1 MYCLNK
7 KYSTTRVLTSDNPII
22 GKNEN
27 INKYLFSQITENLKG
42 FGGLRTKGHFKIN
55 GSFENSSNDY
65 NNPLITI
72 ITSVF
77 NADSTLEKSI
87 NSVINQSYD
96 NIEYI
101 IIDGGS
107 KDNTIEIL
115 KKYEDCID
123 YWISEQDKGVY
134 QAMNKGINLATGKW
148 IYFLGADDELL
159 DSNVLNDVMKTNF
172 IDQYSLLYGDILYDN
187 QKLITGLYSKFSL
200 KRRNTIHHQAAIY
213 SMKLFDNF
221 RYNESFRISSD
232 YELNLS
238 LVMSEQQALKT
249 GLVMALCG
257 SGGLSGNVSFY
268 GYYESIK
275 IRNVMLKYP
284 LIYNSETIFRFL
296 IKKTIHLIKSKINFS
311 LF

>member
-1 MYCLNK
+1 
-7 KYSTTRVLTSDNPII
+7 
-22 GKNEN
+22 
-27 INKYLFSQITENLKG
+27 
-42 FGGLRTKGHFKIN
+42 
-55 GSFENSSNDY
+55 
-65 NNPLITI
+65 
-72 ITSVF
+72 
-77 NADSTLEKSI
+77 
-87 NSVINQSYD
+87 
-96 NIEYI
+96 
-101 IIDGGS
+101 
-107 KDNTIEIL
+107 
-115 KKYEDCID
+115 
-123 YWISEQDKGVY
+123 
-134 QAMNKGINLATGKW
+134 MNKGINLATGKW

-187 QKLITGLYSKFSL
+187 QKLITGIYSKFSL

-257 SGGLSGNVSFY
+257 SGGLSGNVSFS

-311 LF
+311 LIS